1 MNSQTISREDVLRLF
16 GDVSEHAVLEVLASG
31 ATPEHLE
38 TVALWLAQEDD
49 VLGDARQPLTGK
61 PAQVLALLE
70 SDAPLSDEDR

>member
-1 MNSQTISREDVLRLF
+1 MDKRTASPEDVLRLF

-49 VLGDARQPLTGK
+49 VLGDARQPLAGI

-70 SDAPLSDEDR
+70 SDASFSDEDR